1 MSNWSFIQE
10 TVGSNIYVQYIYFF
24 NLKKQDENDQINESS
39 GKNNM
44 YFIFSFKITN
54 EKSKNLEEKKVKKSS
69 NKKITEF
76 FFQIMES
83 S

>member
-10 TVGSNIYVQYIYFF
+10 TVGSNIYVQY
-24 NLKKQDENDQINESS
+24 QINESS
-39 GKNNM
+39 GKNNT

-69 NKKITEF
+69 NKKIRIF
-76 FFQIMES
+76 FLNNGIILQF
-83 S
+83 